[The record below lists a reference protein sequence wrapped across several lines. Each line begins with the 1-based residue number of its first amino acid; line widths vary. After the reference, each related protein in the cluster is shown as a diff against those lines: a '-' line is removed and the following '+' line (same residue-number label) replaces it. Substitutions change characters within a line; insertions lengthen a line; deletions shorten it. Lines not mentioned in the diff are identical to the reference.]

1 MDRERDA
8 YQRMRDNTRQSA
20 QYAEVCDAPPTPRIK
35 PNYLSAMVWTSVV
48 AAVVCTIFMGLLLYV
63 VNESKLED
71 RLEKAATQALSGLEF
86 VIKQQSTEIQQLR
99 AENKKIHEYLKLWT
113 PINNRLPPGVEE
125 KWKIKGY
132 GFPTYELRSHSVREE
147 AAQCFPFLE

>member
-86 VIKQQSTEIQQLR
+86 V
-99 AENKKIHEYLKLWT
+99 
-113 PINNRLPPGVEE
+113 
-125 KWKIKGY
+125 KIKRFMNTSNCG
-132 GFPTYELRSHSVREE
+132 PRSITAYHPV
-147 AAQCFPFLE
+147 